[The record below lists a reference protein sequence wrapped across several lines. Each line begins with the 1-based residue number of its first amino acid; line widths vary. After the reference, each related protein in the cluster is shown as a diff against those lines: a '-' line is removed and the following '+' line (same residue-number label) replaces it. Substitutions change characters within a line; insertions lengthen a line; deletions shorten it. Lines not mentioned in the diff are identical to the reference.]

1 VSDKTG
7 WKGDAVVNKWGTRVG
22 ARGTLRCALDL
33 TDFLYQV
40 EC

>member
-1 VSDKTG
+1 MMSLHMFSRQQYRG
-7 WKGDAVVNKWGTRVG
+7 NFRVPEP
-22 ARGTLRCALDL
+22 RPIDL